1 MTPTLVSTKAL
12 RRGIVKMQDNNQV
25 KHVVDAAG
33 IIVALGSWMQL
44 VPLILNVLAIGWY
57 LVRFGEWIYS
67 KVKLYKEHKKAQQN
81 A

>member
-1 MTPTLVSTKAL
+1 
-12 RRGIVKMQDNNQV
+12 MQDNNQV